1 MPLPKLNIPQLD
13 DLRHEV
19 DRLFENFVGSTP
31 GELLRGRRY
40 PPVDVWEEGES
51 LIVMAEIPGVSLD
64 RIEVYARGSELTL
77 KGTRPLASAQ
87 SSTVYRQELA
97 SGDFERRIAL
107 PVEIEPDQI
116 EATLKDGLLT
126 IRLRK
131 PATAQ
136 ARRISVRGPSANDT
150 ATGMGGA

>member
-31 GELLRGRRY
+31 RELLRGRGY

-51 LIVMAEIPGVSLD
+51 VLVLAEIPGVSLE
-64 RIEVYARGSELTL
+64 RIEVFVRGNELTL

-97 SGDFERRIAL
+97 SGDFERRIGL
-107 PVEIEPDQI
+107 PVEIEADSV

-131 PATAQ
+131 SVTAQ
-136 ARRISVRGPSANDT
+136 ARRISVRGAGAND
-150 ATGMGGA
+150 AAADIGGA